1 MTLPLPPFNVFDS
14 EAPMYTRP
22 RYLPGSKLLDCQV
35 RSSIITEGCI
45 LNGAT
50 ITDSIVGIRSRV
62 EHGVRLDGVLVM
74 GADFYQTLEELQ
86 ADIDRG
92 FPRIGIGPNCI
103 IRRAIIDKNARIGE
117 GVQILNLAGANDL
130 EGEGYVIRDGIVI
143 VPKNGIIPDGTVI

>member
-62 EHGVRLDGVLVM
+62 EHGARLDGVLMM

-92 FPRIGIGPNCI
+92 FPRIGIGSNCV

-130 EGEGYVIRDGIVI
+130 EGEG
-143 VPKNGIIPDGTVI
+143 